1 MMNEREVVL
10 FLETVEEV
18 EIQVVDLQSG
28 HVSRSF
34 LAQKVFEQKL
44 KEEVQWTLQI
54 AYLFPPSQLV
64 SVLEKEINN
73 NIIRTYQNRQPADEF
88 GVKVTKIKTRFPWKA
103 VNMHMLLQLNED
115 FDGDFLHDAIQ
126 MLCDIIDDH

>member
-44 KEEVQWTLQI
+44 KAEV
-54 AYLFPPSQLV
+54 
-64 SVLEKEINN
+64 
-73 NIIRTYQNRQPADEF
+73 
-88 GVKVTKIKTRFPWKA
+88 
-103 VNMHMLLQLNED
+103 
-115 FDGDFLHDAIQ
+115 
-126 MLCDIIDDH
+126 